1 MIEWDLGLVGIGEV
15 SEKPIPIT
23 LVVEAE
29 WSAWCKQADTF
40 ANAWIES
47 VQFLPKTGKICLIP
61 GPDGRL
67 AHVVVGLGSK
77 PDFWGL
83 AALPRQL
90 PRGRREA
97 ARRRSTGQRAS
108 DQRRTRA
115 STKQGSRWRN
125 LPTI

>member
-1 MIEWDLGLVGIGEV
+1 MTEWDLGLVGMGEV

-23 LVVEAE
+23 LAIEAE

-47 VQFLPKTGKICLIP
+47 VQFHPKTGKICLLP

-77 PDFWGL
+77 PDFWSL

-90 PRGRREA
+90 PQGTYTLDSECVDVSARGGVSLGWA
-97 ARRRSTGQRAS
+97 LGAYQF
-108 DQRRTRA
+108 TR
-115 STKQGSRWRN
+115 
-125 LPTI
+125 